1 MEAAIIG
8 AVVGSS
14 VMGASASYNEGKQAE
29 ATAKYNK
36 TLYDRDAVLAEQQAA
51 TVQEKVKFDLSNFR
65 QQIATI
71 QSSVTQGY
79 AMRGVQISE
88 GTPIKVLEKNF
99 KDAKDDEYI
108 IQYNADVES
117 ANLRNQADQ
126 SRYQGV
132 AEVQMAKYTKL
143 GKKYEAFG
151 TLLGGGAKAGQ
162 AYMLMS

>member
-1 MEAAIIG
+1 MAQTVVAGLMIG
-8 AVVGSS
+8 SAVMS
-14 VMGASASYNEGKQAE
+14 ASASYNAGKQAE
-29 ATAKYNK
+29 ATAKYNQ
-36 TLYDRDAVLAEQQAA
+36 TLYDRDAILAEQQAE
-51 TVQEKVKFDLSNFR
+51 TVQEKVKLELSNFR
-65 QQIATI
+65 QQIKTI

-79 AMRGVQISE
+79 AMRGVEISE
-88 GTPIKVLEKNF
+88 GTPLKILEKNF

-126 SRYQGV
+126 SSYQGR

-151 TLLGGGAKAGQ
+151 TLLGGSAKAGSV
-162 AYMLMS
+162 LI